1 MIVVEYLVENRI
13 AHITL
18 NRAEKRNAFNPEM
31 IVELTKSF
39 KLAEHDEKVKVIIL
53 KAKGDVFSAG
63 ADLDYLK
70 KLQANSFE
78 ENLEDSNLLKKLF
91 NLIYQQPKIVIA
103 QVEGHAIAG
112 GCGLAS
118 ICDFVFSTPEAKF
131 GYSEVK
137 IGFIPAIVAVFLIR
151 KIGEGKAKEL
161 LFSGDLIDAE
171 RAREIGLINYI
182 SESDKIETDVNDYAE
197 KLCKTTSAQSIAL
210 TKQLINN
217 VQDLELEEA
226 LDFAAEMN
234 AHARSTND
242 CKKGIGAF
250 LGKIKIQW

>member
-1 MIVVEYLVENRI
+1 MVVDYLIENRI
-13 AHITL
+13 AYITL
-18 NRAEKRNAFNPEM
+18 NRAEKRNAFNPE
-31 IVELTKSF
+31 IVIELTKVF

-78 ENLEDSNLLKKLF
+78 ENLDDSNLLKKLF
-91 NLIYQQPKIVIA
+91 KLIYQQPKIVIA
-103 QVEGHAIAG
+103 QVQGHAIAG

-131 GYSEVK
+131 GYTEVK

-161 LFSGDLIDAE
+161 LFSGDLIDAK
-171 RAREIGLINYI
+171 RAKEIGLINYI
-182 SESDKIETDVNDYAE
+182 SDSDKIEAEVKDYAE

-217 VQDLELEEA
+217 VQDMEVEEA

-234 AHARSTND
+234 AHARSTDD

-250 LGKIKIQW
+250 LSKIKIEW